1 MKCTDLIFFLTFIA
15 IGNPAK
21 DVKLALKYKKKKN
34 RKNQASLQSQHIII
48 MYLALN
54 FNCFF
59 RDGHSAC
66 VIQDAM
72 YIFGGYSEASFS
84 YTPTVFRLDLN
95 NYEWTLLKCEG
106 SPPIYRDFHTAT
118 AIDNKMFVFGGR
130 SDNSN
135 DFTQTE
141 IYSDR
146 LVYLV
151 RDFL

>member
-1 MKCTDLIFFLTFIA
+1 MCRLNFFLPLIT

-21 DVKLALKYKKKKN
+21 DIKLTLKCKKN
-34 RKNQASLQSQHIII
+34 TPAGLIRHSLTKSTYNNYVSCPKFQ
-48 MYLALN
+48 LL
-54 FNCFF
+54 FF

>member
-1 MKCTDLIFFLTFIA
+1 M
-15 IGNPAK
+15 
-21 DVKLALKYKKKKN
+21 
-34 RKNQASLQSQHIII
+34 I

-106 SPPIYRDFHTAT
+106 SPPIYQDFHTAT

>member
-1 MKCTDLIFFLTFIA
+1 
-15 IGNPAK
+15 
-21 DVKLALKYKKKKN
+21 
-34 RKNQASLQSQHIII
+34 
-48 MYLALN
+48 MYLALKSTA
-54 FNCFF
+54 FF